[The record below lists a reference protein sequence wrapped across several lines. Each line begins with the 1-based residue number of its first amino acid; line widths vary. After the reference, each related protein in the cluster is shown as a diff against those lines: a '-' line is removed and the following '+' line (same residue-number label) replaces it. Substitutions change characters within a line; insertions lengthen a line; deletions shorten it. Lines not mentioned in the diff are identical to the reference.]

1 VSGFRVVRPFGPNLL
16 KAARITAAPAAM
28 QQKCGLHCKR
38 GLAPIDAGPMATAF
52 LKMHGAGNDFAI
64 FDARHLAL
72 AMPPE
77 RVRRLADRHRGIG
90 CDQLIVLEPSDK
102 ADVFMRIFNPDGSE
116 SGACG
121 NATRC
126 VAHLLGGAA
135 TIETRGGLLTAA
147 AAKDGVTID
156 MGAPRFGWS
165 DIPLAYAMD
174 TGDMPL
180 AWGELERPSA
190 VNMGNPH
197 VIFFV
202 ADADAVPLEALGPEI
217 EHDPV
222 FPERVNVNVA
232 TVVNRGLVR
241 LRVWERGAGLTLA
254 CGSGA
259 CATFAAARRRGL
271 VDASAT
277 VRLPGGDLVIAE
289 TPHGTL
295 SMTGPV
301 ATSFRGETEL

>member
-1 VSGFRVVRPFGPNLL
+1 
-16 KAARITAAPAAM
+16 
-28 QQKCGLHCKR
+28 
-38 GLAPIDAGPMATAF
+38 MATAF

-64 FDARHLAL
+64 FDARHVAL

-90 CDQLIVLEPSDK
+90 CDQLIIMEPSDK

-116 SGACG
+116 AGACG

-126 VAHLLGGAA
+126 VAHILGGAA

-147 AAKDGVTID
+147 ASADGVTID
-156 MGAPRFGWS
+156 MGAPRFGWA

-174 TGDMPL
+174 TADMPVGWSL
-180 AWGELERPSA
+180 GGTELERPSA
-190 VNMGNPH
+190 VSMGNPH
-197 VIFFV
+197 VVFFV
-202 ADADAVPLEALGPEI
+202 PHVDAVPLETIGPEI
-217 EHDPV
+217 ESDPL
-222 FPERVNVNVA
+222 FPERVNVNIA
-232 TVVNRGLVR
+232 QVR
-241 LRVWERGAGLTLA
+241 SRSHIVLRVWERGAGLTLA

-277 VRLPGGDLVIAE
+277 VSLPGGDLVIAE
-289 TPHGTL
+289 TPHDTL
-295 SMTGPV
+295 TMTGPV
-301 ATSFRGETEL
+301 SSAFRGETDL

>member
-1 VSGFRVVRPFGPNLL
+1 
-16 KAARITAAPAAM
+16 
-28 QQKCGLHCKR
+28 
-38 GLAPIDAGPMATAF
+38 MATAF

-64 FDARHLAL
+64 FDARQLAL

-90 CDQLIVLEPSDK
+90 CDQLILLEPSDK

-126 VAHLLGGAA
+126 VAHLLGGAV
-135 TIETRGGLLTAA
+135 TIETRGGLLSAA
-147 AAKDGVTID
+147 AATEGVTVD
-156 MGAPRFGWS
+156 MGAPRFGWAEV
-165 DIPLAYAMD
+165 PLAYAMD
-174 TGDMPL
+174 TADMPVG
-180 AWGELERPSA
+180 WGELERPVALS
-190 VNMGNPH
+190 MGNPH
-197 VIFFV
+197 VVFFV
-202 ADADAVPLEALGPEI
+202 ADTAAIPLETLGPEI
-217 EHDPV
+217 EQDPI

-232 TVVNRGLVR
+232 TVLSRSHIR

-254 CGSGA
+254 CGTGA

-271 VDASAT
+271 VESRAT
-277 VRLPGGDLVIAE
+277 ISLPGGDLVIAE
-289 TPHGTL
+289 TPNGTL
-295 SMTGPV
+295 GMTGPV